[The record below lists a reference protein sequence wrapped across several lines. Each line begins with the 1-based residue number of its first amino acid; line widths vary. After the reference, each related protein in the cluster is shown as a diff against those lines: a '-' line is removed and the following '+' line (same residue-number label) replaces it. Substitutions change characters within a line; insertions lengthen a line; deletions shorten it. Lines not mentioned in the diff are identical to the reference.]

1 MSEVIPCFA
10 QKSSISCV
18 SGMPPISEPASALL
32 PPITENACRGTGSE
46 GTPTTTITP
55 FIRTRFGINAN
66 GWTGVGALLLLLFWW
81 ALDETDQIMGG
92 YFFLWLFALMVQ
104 KARTLALIKKG
115 ERIHSRYWGDPWLAM
130 KIPLVHSQR
139 TAIIAVEPA
148 ICLLAGVVMSSVSEP
163 LGTLWMIGF
172 VTLPLRN
179 AIEHAATEARLQSM
193 DDAEIEGRYY
203 AELRKQRWGE

>member
-1 MSEVIPCFA
+1 
-10 QKSSISCV
+10 
-18 SGMPPISEPASALL
+18 
-32 PPITENACRGTGSE
+32 
-46 GTPTTTITP
+46 
-55 FIRTRFGINAN
+55 
-66 GWTGVGALLLLLFWW
+66 
-81 ALDETDQIMGG
+81 
-92 YFFLWLFALMVQ
+92 
-104 KARTLALIKKG
+104 
-115 ERIHSRYWGDPWLAM
+115 M
-130 KIPLVHSQR
+130 KIPLVRSQR